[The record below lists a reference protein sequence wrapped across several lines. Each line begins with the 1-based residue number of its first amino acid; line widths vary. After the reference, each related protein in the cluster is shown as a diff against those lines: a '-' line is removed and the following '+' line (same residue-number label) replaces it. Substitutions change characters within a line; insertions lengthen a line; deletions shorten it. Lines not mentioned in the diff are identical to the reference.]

1 MEEAMSFH
9 LKYSQKMIKG
19 RKYATQKIWGQVKH
33 DREALRLINTFKKYS
48 FLTTPIMIYQ
58 IESLN

>member
-9 LKYSQKMIKG
+9 LKYSQKIIKG

-33 DREALRLINTFKKYS
+33 DREALRLINTFKNIH
-48 FLTTPIMIYQ
+48 FWPHQ
-58 IESLN
+58 